1 MIRVELSE
9 IDKRQ
14 LGNLRRQASAK
25 DSEKIL
31 MVLLNAEGK
40 SAPEIGNMLKRHSHT
55 VRDWLKRYLQG
66 GSEELKR
73 KYSPGRPTEKRDLV
87 TQTIGEVLSFSP
99 QVYGYPEAVWT
110 IPLLSHHLEVEQKI
124 KVSGDTIERSL
135 KKAGFSYKRPSRTVS
150 AKAPS
155 KEEKAAAIARLIE
168 EIKSLLKEPDWEVFT
183 LDESHFST
191 EPYLIR
197 GWFKKRWPPSDPGF
211 AGAGTTH
218 LLWLLETKD
227 TKILLEKFSRV

>member
-1 MIRVELSE
+1 MIRVDLSE
-9 IDKRQ
+9 TDKRQ
-14 LGNLRRQASAK
+14 LENLRRQASAK

-40 SAPEIGNMLKRHSHT
+40 SPPEIGNMLKRHAHT
-55 VRDWLKRYLQG
+55 VRDWLKRYIQG
-66 GSEELKR
+66 GSAELKR
-73 KYSPGRPTEKRDLV
+73 RYSPGRPTEKRDIV
-87 TQTIGEVLSFSP
+87 IKAIEEVLSSSP
-99 QVYGYPEAVWT
+99 QTYGYPEAVWT
-110 IPLLSHHLEVEQKI
+110 IPLLSHYLEVELKI

-135 KKAGFSYKRPSRTVS
+135 KQSGFSYKRPSKAVS

-155 KEEKAAAIARLIE
+155 KEEKAAVIARLIE
-168 EIKSLLKEPDWEVFT
+168 EIKALLKEPDWEVYT

-197 GWFKKRWPPSDPGF
+197 GWFKKRWPPSDSGF
-211 AGAGTTH
+211 ASAGAKH

-227 TKILLEKFSRV
+227 TKILLEKVSRI

>member
-9 IDKRQ
+9 TDKRQ
-14 LGNLRRQASAK
+14 LENLRRQASAK

-40 SAPEIGNMLKRHSHT
+40 SPPEIGNMLKRHSHT

-66 GSEELKR
+66 GSTELKR

-87 TQTIGEVLSFSP
+87 TQAIDEVLSFSP

-110 IPLLSHHLEVEQKI
+110 IPLLAHYLEIEHKI
-124 KVSGDTIERSL
+124 KVSDDTIERSL
-135 KKAGFSYKRPSRTVS
+135 RKSGFSYKRPSKTVS

-155 KEEKAAAIARLIE
+155 KEEKASAIARLIE
-168 EIKSLLKEPDWEVFT
+168 EIRELLKEPDWEVFT

-211 AGAGTTH
+211 AGAGATH
-218 LLWLLETKD
+218 ILWLLETKD
-227 TKILLEKFSRV
+227 TKILLEKVSRV

>member
-1 MIRVELSE
+1 MIRVDLSE
-9 IDKRQ
+9 MDKHQ
-14 LGNLRRQASAK
+14 LENLRRQASAK

-31 MVLLNAEGK
+31 MILLNAEGK
-40 SAPEIGNMLKRHSHT
+40 SPPEIGHILKRHSHT
-55 VRDWLKRYLQG
+55 VRDWLKRYIQG
-66 GSEELKR
+66 GSAELKR
-73 KYSPGRPTEKRDLV
+73 KYSPGRPTEKRDRV
-87 TQTIGEVLSFSP
+87 IEAIEEVLSFSP
-99 QVYGYPEAVWT
+99 QTYGYPEAVWT
-110 IPLLSHHLEVEQKI
+110 IPLLAHYLEVERKI
-124 KVSGDTIERSL
+124 KVSDDTIERSL
-135 KKAGFSYKRPSRTVS
+135 KQAGFSYKRPSKAVS

-168 EIKSLLKEPDWEVFT
+168 KIKALLKEPDWEVYT

-211 AGAGTTH
+211 TGTRAKH

-227 TKILLEKFSRV
+227 TKILLEKVSRV